1 MFADWTRQ
9 KQAAQLGLQTPLR
22 IEGASGGTNQNSAHT
37 LVVEGAAF
45 TTAAEE
51 QMYINEVNILL
62 PPITP
67 DNPPVPSIQP
77 GTVLWATNCGG
88 IDSSDNGYSITTD
101 YDGNVYVTGV
111 FIGTMT
117 IKQYAS
123 APSGGGAVGLST
135 YGILTSAA
143 GSLDIFIIKYNS
155 LGQVLWATSCGGA
168 NIDEGRSI
176 TIDTIGNIYIIG
188 NYRNI
193 LTIKQYDSAPIG
205 GGTIGLSTY
214 GTITSVN
221 SLNDIF
227 VIKYNSSGQVLWAAS
242 CGGSSTEQGNSITTD
257 KDNNVYVTG
266 SYQSTMTIKQYASAP
281 SGGGAVGLS
290 IYGTLTSSGGQ
301 DIFIIKYNSSGQ
313 ALWATSCGGT
323 STDQGNSITTDKDN
337 NVYVTGNFIGI
348 MTIKQ
353 YASAPSGGGA
363 VGLSTYGTLTSSGGP
378 DIYIIKYNLLGQAL
392 WATSSGSSSTDQGN
406 SITTDKDNNV
416 YVTGNFNG
424 TMTIKQYASAPS
436 GGGAVGLSIYG
447 TITTAGLSDIYI
459 VKYNSIGQVLW
470 GTSCGSSLSDNCYSV
485 AADNENIYLTGT
497 FKNAITIKQFAS
509 APVSG
514 GAIGLSTYGTLTTT
528 NTGTD
533 DIFILKY
540 NSSGQVVWATN
551 CEGSGGELS
560 YSIATDNYGNVYIT
574 GSQDGSESIMTI
586 KQYDSAPVAGGDVGL
601 SIYGTLKTE
610 GYNNMFI
617 IKYKA

>member
-337 NVYVTGNFIGI
+337 NVYVTGNF
-348 MTIKQ
+348 
-353 YASAPSGGGA
+353 
-363 VGLSTYGTLTSSGGP
+363 
-378 DIYIIKYNLLGQAL
+378 
-392 WATSSGSSSTDQGN
+392 
-406 SITTDKDNNV
+406 
-416 YVTGNFNG
+416 NG